1 MFVNPIGY
9 LLFAISLSA
18 KVTYKSFANFSSKKF
33 LKTTGDFHLC
43 NLLMMIFCFIMF
55 AVLAIKNGLS
65 VYSLLLGIL
74 FGFAMLINN
83 TFGMLAFSAG
93 PMNVTDLIVTASML
107 MPAVSGV
114 ILYGEKFSLPKLLS
128 TLFLIFFIH
137 LCVKTEKGGPKINKR
152 WLIYTLIAFLSQGAI
167 GVMQKIHQSSEHKD
181 ELFGFLAVAFLASL
195 ISSAVVT
202 SKKKPTVKLT
212 KGQFAIIGVQGIC
225 MFLMHFLNLKLA
237 GFGPSQMFFPISAGS
252 GIILVLLISVFIFK
266 EKMTKR
272 QIVGLIGGIASI
284 IAIAAF

>member
-18 KVTYKSFANFSSKKF
+18 KVSYKSFSNYSSKKF

-43 NLLMMIFCFIMF
+43 NLLMMIFCFVMF

-65 VYSLLLGIL
+65 VYSLVLGIV

-83 TFGMLAFSAG
+83 TFGMLAFATG
-93 PMNVTDLIVTASML
+93 PMNITDLIVTASML
-107 MPAVSGV
+107 MPAVSGA
-114 ILYGEKFSLPKLLS
+114 ILYGEEFSVPKLIS
-128 TLFLIFFIH
+128 TLFLIFFIN
-137 LCVKTEKGGPKINKR
+137 LCVKTEKGGAKINKK
-152 WLIYTLIAFLSQGAI
+152 WLIFTLIAFVSQGAI
-167 GVMQKIHQSSEHKD
+167 GVMQKIHQSSPHKD

-195 ISSAVVT
+195 ISSLIVT
-202 SKKKPTVKLT
+202 AKKKPEVKLD
-212 KGQFAIIGVQGIC
+212 KAKLAIIGVQGVC
-225 MFLMHFLNLKLA
+225 MFLMHFLNLFLA

-266 EKMTKR
+266 EKLTKR
-272 QIVGLIGGIASI
+272 QVVGLIGGIASI
-284 IAIAAF
+284 ICIAAF